1 MNGSP
6 AVVVAVE
13 METREEILLFD
24 GSQHGYEAL
33 FGEAVV
39 DA

>member
-13 METREEILLFD
+13 TQEEILLFD